1 MSRQA
6 FVLTGGRAFRLN
18 VLNVGLACC
27 AVEALVAAVVDGDG
41 NLALTQDPVDV
52 VVVSGT
58 VTDKL
63 APLVRRL
70 YDDLPGPVKVVA
82 YGACA
87 SSGGPYWDSYCVTRG
102 AHLVVPVDVWVPG
115 CPPRPE
121 ALMAALAT
129 L

>member
-1 MSRQA
+1 M
-6 FVLTGGRAFRLN
+6 TGGRAYRLN

-27 AVEALVAAVVDGDG
+27 AVEALVAAVADGGGD
-41 NLALTQDPVDV
+41 LVLTDSPVDV

-115 CPPRPE
+115 GPPRPE
-121 ALMAALAT
+121 ALLAALAT